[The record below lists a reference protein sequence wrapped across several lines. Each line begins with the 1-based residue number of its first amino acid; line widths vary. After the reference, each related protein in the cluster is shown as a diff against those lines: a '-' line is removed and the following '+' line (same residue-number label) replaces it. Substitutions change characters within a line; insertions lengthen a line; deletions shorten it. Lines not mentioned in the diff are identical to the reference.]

1 MHVPDQALGEVVTG
15 DPGLGGAFDDLVIHV
30 GDVAHIG
37 EIVTGVTQVTGH
49 HIEGDEG
56 ATVADMTVI
65 VDGDATHIHTHLA
78 RVDRFEFFFLTS
90 ECVVYLQ
97 HLMTTAC
104 E

>member
-1 MHVPDQALGEVVTG
+1 M
-15 DPGLGGAFDDLVIHV
+15 
-30 GDVAHIG
+30 
-37 EIVTGVTQVTGH
+37 
-49 HIEGDEG
+49 
-56 ATVADMTVI
+56 ADMTVI
-65 VDGDATHIHTHLA
+65 VDSDATHIHAHLA

>member
-1 MHVPDQALGEVVTG
+1 MTELEEEYGKFIYQIELRDPKGLKWDLELNAVDGEV
-15 DPGLGGAFDDLVIHV
+15 LRAAMALC
-30 GDVAHIG
+30 
-37 EIVTGVTQVTGH
+37 ER
-49 HIEGDEG
+49 DEG
-56 ATVADMTVI
+56 AAVADMTVI
-65 VDGDATHIHTHLA
+65 VDGDATHIHAHLA